1 MLTKKNI
8 IDPKHLGLMTLS
20 LLYDPGKKQ
29 LEAIYNAQ
37 TGRKRQTWNSI
48 SVSIFEACF
57 VVARWLPL

>member
-29 LEAIYNAQ
+29 LEAICNAQ
-37 TGRKRQTWNSI
+37 TGRKHQTWNGI
-48 SVSIFEACF
+48 SVPVFQSAFLKPA
-57 VVARWLPL
+57 LL